1 MPTGPRL
8 TVDIIIELPDEPG
21 TPIVLIK
28 RGHPPFGWAIPRGFV
43 DPGERIEEAAV
54 REAAE
59 ETTLSVTLRTLLYCY
74 SDPARDPR
82 GHTVSAVF
90 VALAHGMPLGRDDAA
105 EAGVFC
111 GPFWPA
117 PLAFDHA
124 QILADYLVFRNS
136 GKRPRPVRA

>member
-1 MPTGPRL
+1 M
-8 TVDIIIELPDEPG
+8 
-21 TPIVLIK
+21 
-28 RGHPPFGWAIPRGFV
+28 